1 MKFLLILGIVLIVL
15 GTAILGYRQFNY
27 KTEEKVLDFGPI
39 HATAEKTHTIRIP
52 PIIGWALIGCGA
64 FVLIVGARSKPS

>member
-1 MKFLLILGIVLIVL
+1 MKSLLILGITLIVL
-15 GTAILGYRQFNY
+15 GAVTLGYHQFSY

-39 HATAEKTHTIRIP
+39 HATAERVHTVSVP

-64 FVLIVGARSKPS
+64 FVLIIGARSKR